1 MRDVSR
7 KPLGMKAVS
16 RWIARLPGLLLM
28 SLAGLCLA
36 DEWSVSPLKLELG
49 GTVKSG
55 VFSVRNLGSVEKSFS
70 INVRQWTQ
78 DADGKDVEADTSD
91 LIFFPATLKVPPGDY
106 AVVRVGAR
114 NPIAETERAY
124 RLYVSE
130 VPPPADEAEP
140 KGTTMRVVF
149 RFGLPVFIQP
159 RQKSSSLKIE
169 MREEEGAISARV
181 SNPGNVHVRADEVR
195 FRGLDAQGNER
206 FSRNLAE
213 RYVLAGVTRSYR
225 LPMPGDVCGAV
236 SKVQLSYEVAGKTV
250 WGAEADASGKACGK
264 R

>member
-1 MRDVSR
+1 MTDALRKSPGMKVVSR
-7 KPLGMKAVS
+7 C
-16 RWIARLPGLLLM
+16 IAGAHGLLLM
-28 SLAGLCLA
+28 LLTGLCLA

-91 LIFFPATLKVPPGDY
+91 LIFFPATLKVPPGEY

-114 NPIAETERAY
+114 NPIAEKERAY

-130 VPPPADEAEP
+130 VPLPAEDAEP
-140 KGTTMRVVF
+140 QGTTMRVVF

-159 RQKSSSLKIE
+159 RQKNSSLRIE
-169 MREEEGAISARV
+169 MREEEGGISARV

-195 FRGLDAQGNER
+195 FRGLDAQGNEQ
-206 FSRNLAE
+206 FSRTLAE
-213 RYVLAGVTRSYR
+213 RYVLAGITRSYR
-225 LPMPGDVCGAV
+225 LPIPGDVCGAV
-236 SKVQLSYEVAGKTV
+236 SKIQLSYDVAGKTV

>member
-1 MRDVSR
+1 M
-7 KPLGMKAVS
+7 
-16 RWIARLPGLLLM
+16 LLM

-55 VFSVRNLGSVEKSFS
+55 VFSVRNLGSVEKNFA

-91 LIFFPATLKVPPGDY
+91 LIFFPATLKVPAGDY

-130 VPPPADEAEP
+130 LPLAADEAEP
-140 KGTTMRVVF
+140 KGTIMRVVF

-159 RQKSSSLKIE
+159 RQKDSRLQIE
-169 MREEEGAISARV
+169 LREEDGGIAARV

-206 FSRNLAE
+206 FSRTLAE
-213 RYVLAGVTRSYR
+213 RYLLAGATRSYR
-225 LPMPGDVCGAV
+225 LPVPGDVCGTV
-236 SKVQLSYEVAGKTV
+236 SKVQLHYEVAGKTV
-250 WGAEADASGKACGK
+250 WGAEADASGKACGN

>member
-1 MRDVSR
+1 MKVISR
-7 KPLGMKAVS
+7 C
-16 RWIARLPGLLLM
+16 IAGLQGLLLM
-28 SLAGLCLA
+28 SLVGLCFA

-55 VFSVRNLGSVEKSFS
+55 VFSVRNLGSVEKNFA
-70 INVRQWTQ
+70 INVRQWMQ
-78 DADGKDVEADTSD
+78 DAEGKDVEADTSD
-91 LIFFPATLKVPPGDY
+91 LIFFPANLKVPPGDH

-114 NPIAETERAY
+114 NPVAETERAY

-130 VPPPADEAEP
+130 VPLPAEGAEP
-140 KGTTMRVVF
+140 QGTNMRVVF

-159 RQKSSSLKIE
+159 RQKTSSLKIE
-169 MREEEGAISARV
+169 LREEEGGIAARV

-195 FRGLDAQGNER
+195 FRGLDTQGKEQ
-206 FSRNLAE
+206 FSQTLAE
-213 RYVLAGVTRSYR
+213 RYVLAGITRSYR
-225 LPMPGDVCGAV
+225 LPIPGDVCGAV
-236 SKVQLSYEVAGKTV
+236 TKVQLSYDVAGKTV